1 MDEPALNSS
10 SLSLCLGK
18 FLLSEADET
27 IYKNNDKD
35 TVFSWTVKRRRK
47 KITHTHTQVGKVTT
61 CLLFLSSDSRLKKQN
76 LKPEEFC
83 PRRREVEGHWVI
95 DS

>member
-1 MDEPALNSS
+1 MCMRIHTNRVSKPSERPQRRKKKHKKKHTTAVDEPALNSS

-35 TVFSWTVKRRRK
+35 TVF
-47 KITHTHTQVGKVTT
+47 
-61 CLLFLSSDSRLKKQN
+61 F
-76 LKPEEFC
+76 
-83 PRRREVEGHWVI
+83 
-95 DS
+95 